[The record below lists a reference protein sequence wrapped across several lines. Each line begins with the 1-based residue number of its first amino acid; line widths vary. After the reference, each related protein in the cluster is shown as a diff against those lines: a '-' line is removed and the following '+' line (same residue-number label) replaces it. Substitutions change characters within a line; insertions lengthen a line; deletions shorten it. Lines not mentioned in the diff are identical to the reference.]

1 MTGIIRKA
9 NLLSHSKW
17 TITVKD
23 REKEELPKRIL
34 PPLCVLDV
42 LKRQG
47 FWGSLLWVVWRLPRW
62 YWQGG
67 LYSKGD
73 WPPVSRGEG
82 LRGFT
87 VWGHSWIFCST
98 PQGGWCQRSG
108 FAAGC
113 DRLNARWIKPKRK
126 AGEKLPR
133 SQVLS
138 GRKFEMFTKFISLA
152 SKAPTTAH
160 HPTTRYN
167 DVKNDAKKKKV
178 YIAKCMDKWIFQK
191 TLKSRSKWV
200 SCKM

>member
-47 FWGSLLWVVWRLPRW
+47 FWGSLLWVDWRLPRW

-126 AGEKLPR
+126 AGEKLPG

-138 GRKFEMFTKFISLA
+138 GRKFDIRWSQNSYLWHLKLQQLHIIPQPVIMMSKMMQTKDESI
-152 SKAPTTAH
+152 
-160 HPTTRYN
+160 
-167 DVKNDAKKKKV
+167 
-178 YIAKCMDKWIFQK
+178 
-191 TLKSRSKWV
+191 
-200 SCKM
+200 

>member
-1 MTGIIRKA
+1 MTEIIRKA

-47 FWGSLLWVVWRLPRW
+47 FWGSLLWVDWRLPRW

-73 WPPVSRGEG
+73 WPPVSRGRGFKGVYSMGSFMDLLFDAAGRLMSKERLRSG
-82 LRGFT
+82 LRPAQCP
-87 VWGHSWIFCST
+87 VDQAEEKSW
-98 PQGGWCQRSG
+98 
-108 FAAGC
+108 
-113 DRLNARWIKPKRK
+113 RK
-126 AGEKLPR
+126 ASRKSSIVWEKIR
-133 SQVLS
+133 YKMV
-138 GRKFEMFTKFISLA
+138 TKFISLA

-167 DVKNDAKKKKV
+167 DVKNDAKKEESI
-178 YIAKCMDKWIFQK
+178 YSQMYG
-191 TLKSRSKWV
+191 
-200 SCKM
+200 